1 MITRKEVMQTVLQ
14 GKGTLD
20 TGNGDV
26 NFLRFLVNKMTYE
39 LAQGIL
45 VGDTEGPIGVQ
56 RYAGVFGSVVD

>member
-14 GKGTLD
+14 GKGALD

-26 NFLRFLVNKMTYE
+26 DYLRFLVNKMTYE

-45 VGDTEGPIGVQ
+45 VGDME
-56 RYAGVFGSVVD
+56 RCK